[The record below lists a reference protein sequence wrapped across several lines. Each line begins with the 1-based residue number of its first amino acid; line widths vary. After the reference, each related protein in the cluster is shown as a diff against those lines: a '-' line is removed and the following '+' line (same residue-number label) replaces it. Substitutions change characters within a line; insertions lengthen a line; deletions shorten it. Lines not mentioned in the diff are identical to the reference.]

1 MELVLVSR
9 LKARTNVNNPPR
21 VLPPSRDTDATVEII
36 DWTTNVSMN
45 ANLTASS
52 SFQGIPARFEII
64 LVDSLHKSVEF
75 LSPPS
80 AKTRPIVRE

>member
-9 LKARTNVNNPPR
+9 LKARTNVNNPSR
-21 VLPPSRDTDATVEII
+21 VFPPSRDTDATVVII
-36 DWTTNVSMN
+36 DWTMN
-45 ANLTASS
+45 ANLTAS

-64 LVDSLHKSVEF
+64 LVDSLHESVEF

>member
-1 MELVLVSR
+1 
-9 LKARTNVNNPPR
+9 
-21 VLPPSRDTDATVEII
+21 
-36 DWTTNVSMN
+36 MN
-45 ANLTASS
+45 ANLTAS

-64 LVDSLHKSVEF
+64 LVDSLHESVEF